1 MLSIL
6 VVEKDNESAEL
17 IYEILINEIND
28 LFFVSDG
35 AQALIAFRKYKI
47 SLVIVDLEISFVN
60 ALDLIHIIKNEK
72 PNTKIIA
79 LNSNKD
85 IDTKDSYY
93 IDILIPK
100 DQIDVYLYDS
110 YLKLLND
117 EKTLKLENIDFN
129 ESLENLEIFQR
140 AFEEIN

>member
-60 ALDLIHIIKNEK
+60 ALDLIHIIKNEN

-85 IDTKDSYY
+85 IDTKNSYY

-129 ESLENLEIFQR
+129 ESLENLEIFQK

>member
-79 LNSNKD
+79 LNSNKN
-85 IDTKDSYY
+85 IDTKDNYY

-129 ESLENLEIFQR
+129 ESLENLEIFQK

>member
-85 IDTKDSYY
+85 IDTKNSYY

-129 ESLENLEIFQR
+129 ESLENLEIFQK

>member
-6 VVEKDNESAEL
+6 VVEKYNESAEL

-85 IDTKDSYY
+85 IDTKNSYY

>member
-79 LNSNKD
+79 LNSNKE
-85 IDTKDSYY
+85 IDTKDNDY

>member
-72 PNTKIIA
+72 PHTKIIA
-79 LNSNKD
+79 LNSNKN
-85 IDTKDSYY
+85 IDTKDNYY

>member
-6 VVEKDNESAEL
+6 VVEKYNESAEL

-79 LNSNKD
+79 LNSNKN
-85 IDTKDSYY
+85 IDTKDNDY

>member
-85 IDTKDSYY
+85 IDTKNSYY

>member
-79 LNSNKD
+79 LNSNKE
-85 IDTKDSYY
+85 IDTKDNYY

>member
-85 IDTKDSYY
+85 IDTKNSYY

-117 EKTLKLENIDFN
+117 KKTLKLENIDFN
-129 ESLENLEIFQR
+129 ESLGNLEIFQK

>member
-85 IDTKDSYY
+85 IDTKNSYY

-129 ESLENLEIFQR
+129 ESLGNLEIFQK